1 MECGAVRESRAIV
14 FDLDDTLYPYRAFVL
29 SGFGAVARRLAHE
42 RGLPV
47 RTVLRVLRR
56 VFASSERG
64 RELQAVCAK
73 FSLPAS
79 MLPWLVAVMRDH
91 PPSLHLPRESARVL
105 LALRPGW
112 KVGIL
117 TNGTPEVQRRKV
129 AALGLSPLVDE
140 VVFAAEYGDGSGKPD
155 AVAFHAVLGRL
166 DSSPETAVFVGDD
179 PEVDIA
185 GASAIG
191 MKTIHVI
198 THWPMDRDCGA
209 AGCGI
214 HVEQFELVP
223 AIANQLVPIR
233 TRYNV
238 A

>member
-1 MECGAVRESRAIV
+1 LRESRAIV

-29 SGFGAVARRLAHE
+29 SGFRAVAARLAAE
-42 RGLPV
+42 RGLPA
-47 RTVLRVLRR
+47 RNVLRVLRR
-56 VFASSERG
+56 AFAEGKRGQEIQALSARFGLPSS
-64 RELQAVCAK
+64 VV
-73 FSLPAS
+73 
-79 MLPWLVAVMRDH
+79 PWLVAIMRDH
-91 PPSLHLPRESARVL
+91 PPTLRLPRESANVL
-105 LALRPGW
+105 SALRTSW

-117 TNGTPEVQRRKV
+117 TNGPPEIQRRKV
-129 AALGLSPLVDE
+129 AALGLGALVDE
-140 VVFAAEYGDGSGKPD
+140 IVFAEEYGDGTGKPGPM
-155 AVAFHAVLGRL
+155 VFHAILDRL
-166 DSSPETAVFVGDD
+166 KTTPDGAVFVGDD

-198 THWPMDRDCGA
+198 THWPMYRDCGA

-233 TRYNV
+233 TRYHV